1 MGFEIIAEKF
11 LLKPFGLSSTLNVS
25 SIHDFLYLCNYLSIS
40 SPKDMFIVLEREE
53 GGEKDRR
60 NWEKKREIMVV
71 REKHWLFVSHM
82 HPDWDWTRNLG
93 MCPDQKSDLQ
103 PFGVLDDA
111 STTPGQVHAGF
122 F

>member
-25 SIHDFLYLCNYLSIS
+25 SIHDFLYLCIYLSIS

-60 NWEKKREIMVV
+60 N
-71 REKHWLFVSHM
+71 
-82 HPDWDWTRNLG
+82 
-93 MCPDQKSDLQ
+93 
-103 PFGVLDDA
+103 
-111 STTPGQVHAGF
+111 
-122 F
+122 